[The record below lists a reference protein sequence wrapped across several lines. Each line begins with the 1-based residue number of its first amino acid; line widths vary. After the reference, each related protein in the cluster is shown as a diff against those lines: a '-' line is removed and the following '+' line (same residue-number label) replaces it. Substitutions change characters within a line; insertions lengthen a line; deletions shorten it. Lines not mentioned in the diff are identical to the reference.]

1 MALYNNAL
9 HYYHALIW
17 HSAVHST
24 TLPLQCT
31 AQHRIGQ
38 GSAHCCLNEVSQK
51 QQIFDQNDIDFA
63 FGLVNKKTKQTNK
76 QEEHTYKPPSRLC
89 YFFLSSYD
97 LRSVWETSKSDLLT
111 TYGFK
116 PLQELMIP
124 LSLYALNIDI

>member
-63 FGLVNKKTKQTNK
+63 FGFVNKKTKQANKKNTHTNRR
-76 QEEHTYKPPSRLC
+76 HDC
-89 YFFLSSYD
+89 AIFFYQAMI
-97 LRSVWETSKSDLLT
+97 SVVFERPLNLT
-111 TYGFK
+111 C
-116 PLQELMIP
+116 
-124 LSLYALNIDI
+124 